1 MGYFEGFGVTIRQ
14 HRLFGGKRVTTNYS
28 GGRTARRKGDDHN
41 PEADDDQKAPKP
53 ERLHGRHVLNRYAD
67 GMEKCIG
74 CELCAG
80 VCPAQCIY
88 VRGEDNPEDNP
99 VSPGERYGFIYEIN
113 MLRCIYCA
121 LCVEACPTE
130 AITMTS
136 LFEMSVAN
144 RSEAIFDK
152 DVLVVKD
159 DGTPNT
165 HENQTKLT
173 NVDDLNTSDGWMRA
187 TSPNGNPNFQN
198 IVNWSGSLGVGKK
211 PPEEGQTLEEE

>member
-1 MGYFEGFGVTIRQ
+1 
-14 HRLFGGKRVTTNYS
+14 
-28 GGRTARRKGDDHN
+28 
-41 PEADDDQKAPKP
+41 
-53 ERLHGRHVLNRYAD
+53 
-67 GMEKCIG
+67 MEKCIG

-88 VRGEDNPEDNP
+88 VRGEDNPEENP

-152 DVLVVKD
+152 EVLVVKD
-159 DGTPNT
+159 DGTPNA
-165 HENQTKLT
+165 HEDQTKLT
-173 NVDDLNTSDGWMRA
+173 NIEELNTSDGWMRA

-198 IVNWSGSLGVGKK
+198 VVNWSGSLGVGKK